1 MTFYIKKVKGQLH
14 CDIILCKN
22 TFLAVILSYNP
33 ATEEDIVT
41 IFHISSDTE
50 LVTLI
55 LELRW
60 LYRSSVLLGW
70 RYMCGKN
77 PRFWIRSFFAAKWCH
92 YYKYSRKQTT
102 KLKKKLFYLYIPISQ
117 IKHLPQGASQ
127 SVQQTSIFRDSTR
140 MRNNAIY

>member
-55 LELRW
+55 LELR
-60 LYRSSVLLGW
+60 
-70 RYMCGKN
+70 
-77 PRFWIRSFFAAKWCH
+77 
-92 YYKYSRKQTT
+92 
-102 KLKKKLFYLYIPISQ
+102 
-117 IKHLPQGASQ
+117 
-127 SVQQTSIFRDSTR
+127 
-140 MRNNAIY
+140 